1 MKRTTKLLWIL
12 AIGFSAS
19 TVIAQ
24 EHEGRNYSTRV
35 VKIRSLGRGYLG
47 VELTPLTPELRV
59 HFGAP
64 EDTGVMVARV
74 EEGGPAEAAG
84 IRVADILS
92 SIDGERIVNGR
103 ELSRAVRKKE
113 EGDLV
118 TIELYRDGSLAS
130 YPVTVGKRDR
140 PVIDLAGGYR
150 FMPDI
155 GPDMMEE
162 LESLP
167 DHDVVISGP
176 GFHLDEESMEA
187 FEQAMRGLG
196 DHFDSAEWREKLE
209 RVEELDFTAIQERMQ
224 EVERRL
230 QELEQELQQDGKEKF

>member
-1 MKRTTKLLWIL
+1 MKRTTKVLWLL
-12 AIGFSAS
+12 AVGFSAS

-24 EHEGRNYSTRV
+24 EHAGRNYSTRV
-35 VKIRSLGRGYLG
+35 VKIRSLGRGFLG
-47 VELTPLTPELRV
+47 VELTPLTSELRV

-92 SIDGERIVNGR
+92 SIDGERIDNGR

-118 TIELYRDGSLAS
+118 TIELYRDGILAS
-130 YPVTVGKRDR
+130 YPVTVGKRHR

-150 FMPDI
+150 FMPDM
-155 GPDMMEE
+155 PDMLDE
-162 LESLP
+162 LDGLP

-209 RVEELDFTAIQERMQ
+209 RVEELDFTAIQERMR

-230 QELEQELQQDGKEKF
+230 QELEQELEQDAKEKF

>member
-1 MKRTTKLLWIL
+1 
-12 AIGFSAS
+12 
-19 TVIAQ
+19 
-24 EHEGRNYSTRV
+24 
-35 VKIRSLGRGYLG
+35 
-47 VELTPLTPELRV
+47 
-59 HFGAP
+59 
-64 EDTGVMVARV
+64 MVARV

-92 SIDGERIVNGR
+92 AIDGERIDNTGA
-103 ELSRAVRKKE
+103 LSRAVRRKE
-113 EGDLV
+113 EGDSI

-150 FMPDI
+150 FMPHI
-155 GPDMMEE
+155 GPDIVEG
-162 LESLP
+162 LDGLL
-167 DHDVVISGP
+167 DHVVIPGP

-187 FEQAMRGLG
+187 FEQAIRGLG
-196 DHFDSAEWREKLE
+196 EHFDSVEWREKLE

-230 QELEQELQQDGKEKF
+230 QELEQELEQDGKEKL

>member
-1 MKRTTKLLWIL
+1 MKRTTKLLWML
-12 AIGFSAS
+12 ALGFSAS
-19 TVIAQ
+19 TAIAQ
-24 EHEGRNYSTRV
+24 EHEGRNYTTRV
-35 VKIRSLGRGYLG
+35 VRIRGLGHGFLG
-47 VELTPLTPELRV
+47 VQLTPLTPELRV
-59 HFGAP
+59 HFGVP

-92 SIDGERIVNGR
+92 AIDGERIDNTGA
-103 ELSRAVRKKE
+103 LSRAVRHKE
-113 EGDLV
+113 EGDSI

-150 FMPDI
+150 FMPD
-155 GPDMMEE
+155 M
-162 LESLP
+162 LP
-167 DHDVVISGP
+167 DD
-176 GFHLDEESMEA
+176 LMETLNEESMEA
-187 FEQAMRGLG
+187 FEEAMRGLG
-196 DHFDSAEWREKLE
+196 DHFESAEWREKLE

-230 QELEQELQQDGKEKF
+230 QELEQELEQETKEKL

>member
-1 MKRTTKLLWIL
+1 MKQTTKLLWIL
-12 AIGFSAS
+12 ALGFSAS
-19 TVIAQ
+19 TAIAQ
-24 EHEGRNYSTRV
+24 EHEGRNYTTRV
-35 VKIRSLGRGYLG
+35 VKIRGLVGRGFLG
-47 VELTPLTPELRV
+47 VQLTPLTPELRV
-59 HFGAP
+59 HFGVP
-64 EDTGVMVARV
+64 EDIGVMVARV

-92 SIDGERIVNGR
+92 AIDGERIDNAR
-103 ELSRAVRKKE
+103 ALSRAVRKKE

-130 YPVTVGKRDR
+130 YPVTVGERDR

-155 GPDMMEE
+155 EDFDG
-162 LESLP
+162 LP
-167 DHDVVISGP
+167 DHDVVISAP
-176 GFHLDEESMEA
+176 GFRLDEESMEA

-209 RVEELDFTAIQERMQ
+209 RVEELDFTGIQERMQ

-230 QELEQELQQDGKEKF
+230 QELEQELEHEQDAKKKL